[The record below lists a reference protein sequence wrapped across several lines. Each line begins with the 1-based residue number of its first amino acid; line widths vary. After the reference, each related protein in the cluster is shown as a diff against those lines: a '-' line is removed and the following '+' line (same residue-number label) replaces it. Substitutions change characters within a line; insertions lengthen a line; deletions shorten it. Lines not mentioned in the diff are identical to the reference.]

1 MIFTHPR
8 LGSLLPPHRIP
19 LRTRLTHGT
28 NHRASGS
35 TAVHTAIEPRNAPQ
49 MPNTASPSAAATAVP
64 TALATTGGPSVV
76 GPLTLVAA
84 LALVGSGVAGL
95 ALLRQGLS

>member
-1 MIFTHPR
+1 M
-8 LGSLLPPHRIP
+8 GSLMPPHRIP
-19 LRTRLTHGT
+19 LRTRFTHGT
-28 NHRASGS
+28 NRRASGS
-35 TAVHTAIEPRNAPQ
+35 TAVHTAIEPRIAPQ

-84 LALVGSGVAGL
+84 LLVKASVIPKS
-95 ALLRQGLS
+95 RDPKKVQQTFNPKF